1 MYKQNIIKVS
11 EGDVL
16 TKQLVGR
23 IYAET
28 DISKFRYEML
38 NYVQDLPKLLK
49 SKFFVSLNFCG
60 TNCLLVFTKI
70 QDKFYSFVVD
80 RQTLSYNFS
89 KVDFSKIKLNQI
101 KLNLDDSIYNGTIFE
116 GILIKRHNMD
126 DLYIISDVYKFCGKN
141 MVNDKLNIKLLTI
154 LKYLENNYDPD
165 SSENSLELQVN
176 KIYELSKYDYFCKE
190 VIPKIKN
197 LKYRGI
203 CFYSEISETKLIYM
217 LNDPLKLSDNFKA
230 INSNEKLI
238 PKNNQIENKQD
249 YKQNNNNFKQ
259 IKSINEKEKQIIKP
273 TLKSTQAV
281 ELNKYSDVQSDKK
294 TKYVNTSNED
304 VYATLEVKT
313 TDNPDVYKLNCV
325 DKQIVDKKT
334 MLKKISMGIAHIR
347 GIDMSHK
354 MIKLFENKKSL
365 LMKCKFND
373 SNSKF
378 EPIEIDNVAKFPT
391 LLEEIETKLATMEE
405 SDSE

>member
-1 MYKQNIIKVS
+1 MYRSNIIKVS

-49 SKFFVSLNFCG
+49 NKFFVSLNFCG

-89 KVDFSKIKLNQI
+89 KVDFSKIKLTQL

-141 MVNDKLNIKLLTI
+141 MINEKLNIKLLTI

-165 SSENSLELQVN
+165 SNENSIELQVN

-217 LNDPLKLSDNFKA
+217 LNDP
-230 INSNEKLI
+230 
-238 PKNNQIENKQD
+238 KNNQDKQDKQEGYDTNNNKFNNFNKLNPTKLIEINKQSD
-249 YKQNNNNFKQ
+249 
-259 IKSINEKEKQIIKP
+259 
-273 TLKSTQAV
+273 
-281 ELNKYSDVQSDKK
+281 KYSEKYLEKNIEKHSEKISDKQSDKK
-294 TKYVNTSNED
+294 TKYVNTSNDD
-304 VYATLEVKT
+304 VYATLEVKST
-313 TDNPDVYKLNCV
+313 GNPDVYKLNCV
-325 DKQIVDKKT
+325 DKQIVDKKI
-334 MLKKISMGIAHIR
+334 MLKKTPMGIAHIR
-347 GIDMSHK
+347 GIEMSHK

-373 SNSKF
+373 NNSKF

-391 LLEEIETKLATMEE
+391 LLEEIETKLATMED

>member
-1 MYKQNIIKVS
+1 MQSNIIKVS
-11 EGDVL
+11 GDIL

-23 IYAET
+23 IYAES

-38 NYVQDLPKLLK
+38 NYVQDLPKLSK
-49 SKFFVSLNFCG
+49 NKFFVSLNFCG

-101 KLNLDDSIYNGTIFE
+101 KLSLDDSIYDGTIFE
-116 GILIKRHNMD
+116 GILIKRHGLD

-141 MVNDKLNIKLLTI
+141 MINEKLNIKLLTI
-154 LKYLENNYDPD
+154 VEYLKSNYDSD
-165 SSENSLELQVN
+165 SRDNTIEIQVN
-176 KIYELSKYDYFCKE
+176 KIYELNKFDYFYKE
-190 VIPKIKN
+190 VMPKIKN

-203 CFYSEISETKLIYM
+203 CFYPEISETKLIFM
-217 LNDPLKLSDNFKA
+217 LND
-230 INSNEKLI
+230 INSSRNESRNESRNDI
-238 PKNNQIENKQD
+238 ANKTNTK
-249 YKQNNNNFKQ
+249 YIS
-259 IKSINEKEKQIIKP
+259 IKSNSIKSNSIKSNSIKSNSNSNDDDNIDGNLNINI
-273 TLKSTQAV
+273 
-281 ELNKYSDVQSDKK
+281 NKINKDNKSDKK
-294 TKYVNTSNED
+294 TKYVNTTSED
-304 VYATLEVKT
+304 VYVVLEVKS

-325 DKQIVDKKT
+325 EKQIVDKKM

-354 MIKLFENKKSL
+354 MKKIFENKKSV
-365 LMKCKFND
+365 LMNCKFND
-373 SNSKF
+373 DNSKF
-378 EPIEIDNVAKFPT
+378 EPLNVNTESKFPT
-391 LLEEIETKLATMEE
+391 LLEEIESKLAIMEN

>member
-1 MYKQNIIKVS
+1 MYRSNIIKVS

-49 SKFFVSLNFCG
+49 NKFFVSLNFCG

-89 KVDFSKIKLNQI
+89 KVDFSKIKLTQL

-141 MVNDKLNIKLLTI
+141 MVNEKLNIKLLTI

-165 SSENSLELQVN
+165 SNENSIELQVN

-217 LNDPLKLSDNFKA
+217 LNDP
-230 INSNEKLI
+230 
-238 PKNNQIENKQD
+238 KNNQDKQDKQEGYDTNNNKFNNFNKLNPTKLIEINKQSD
-249 YKQNNNNFKQ
+249 
-259 IKSINEKEKQIIKP
+259 
-273 TLKSTQAV
+273 
-281 ELNKYSDVQSDKK
+281 KYSEKYLEKNIEKHSEKISDKQSDKK
-294 TKYVNTSNED
+294 TKYVNTSNDD
-304 VYATLEVKT
+304 VYATLEVKST
-313 TDNPDVYKLNCV
+313 GNPDVYKLNCV

-334 MLKKISMGIAHIR
+334 MLKKTPMGIAHIR
-347 GIDMSHK
+347 GIEMSHK

-373 SNSKF
+373 NNSKF

-391 LLEEIETKLATMEE
+391 LLEEIETKLATMED

>member
-1 MYKQNIIKVS
+1 MQSNIIKVS
-11 EGDVL
+11 GDIL

-23 IYAET
+23 IYAES

-38 NYVQDLPKLLK
+38 NYVQDLPKLSK
-49 SKFFVSLNFCG
+49 NKFFVSLNFCG

-101 KLNLDDSIYNGTIFE
+101 KLSLDDSIYDGTIFE
-116 GILIKRHNMD
+116 GILIKRHGLD

-141 MVNDKLNIKLLTI
+141 MINEKLNIKLLTI
-154 LKYLENNYDPD
+154 VEYLKSNYDSD
-165 SSENSLELQVN
+165 CRDNTIEIQVN
-176 KIYELSKYDYFCKE
+176 KIYELNKFDYFYKE
-190 VIPKIKN
+190 VMPKIKN

-203 CFYSEISETKLIYM
+203 CFYPEISETKLIFM
-217 LNDPLKLSDNFKA
+217 LNDINSSKNEFRNDFANKKNTKYISIKSNSIKSNDDDNINDEIPKKINKDIKSDIKSDNK
-230 INSNEKLI
+230 
-238 PKNNQIENKQD
+238 
-249 YKQNNNNFKQ
+249 
-259 IKSINEKEKQIIKP
+259 
-273 TLKSTQAV
+273 
-281 ELNKYSDVQSDKK
+281 SDKK
-294 TKYVNTSNED
+294 TKYVNTTSDD
-304 VYATLEVKT
+304 VYVVLEVKS

-325 DKQIVDKKT
+325 EKQIVDKKM

-354 MIKLFENKKSL
+354 MKKIFENKKSI
-365 LMKCKFND
+365 LMNCKFND
-373 SNSKF
+373 DNSKF
-378 EPIEIDNVAKFPT
+378 EPLNVNTESKFPT
-391 LLEEIETKLATMEE
+391 LLEEIESKLAIMEN

>member
-1 MYKQNIIKVS
+1 MYRSNIIKVS

-49 SKFFVSLNFCG
+49 NKFFVSLNFCG

-89 KVDFSKIKLNQI
+89 KVDFSKIKLTQL

-141 MVNDKLNIKLLTI
+141 MINEKLNIKLLTI

-165 SSENSLELQVN
+165 SNENSIELQVN

-217 LNDPLKLSDNFKA
+217 LNDP
-230 INSNEKLI
+230 
-238 PKNNQIENKQD
+238 KNNQDKQDKQEGYDTNNNKFNNFNKLNPTKLIEINKQSD
-249 YKQNNNNFKQ
+249 
-259 IKSINEKEKQIIKP
+259 
-273 TLKSTQAV
+273 
-281 ELNKYSDVQSDKK
+281 KYSEKYLEKNIEKHSEKISDKQSDKK
-294 TKYVNTSNED
+294 TKYVNTSNDD
-304 VYATLEVKT
+304 VYATLEVKST
-313 TDNPDVYKLNCV
+313 GNPDVYKLNCV

-334 MLKKISMGIAHIR
+334 MLKKTPMGIAHIR
-347 GIDMSHK
+347 GIEMSHK

-373 SNSKF
+373 NNSKF

-391 LLEEIETKLATMEE
+391 LLEEIETKLATMED